1 VSQNSPTTPAS
12 GNQGF
17 NALRLILVIA
27 FLIGEFAL
35 ISVALRGAIPPAET
49 REVSAYSPWSEEVL
63 ENRGGYPRFKR
74 VAGLSLSGP
83 TLGLR

>member
-35 ISVALRGAIPPAET
+35 ISVALE
-49 REVSAYSPWSEEVL
+49 
-63 ENRGGYPRFKR
+63 
-74 VAGLSLSGP
+74 
-83 TLGLR
+83 